1 VTINDNKNLTMWIK
15 PLVTCFL
22 PRALQI
28 RSAVMM
34 PFKPGR
40 TEEARNP
47 DNKTMIV
54 DDFPTD
60 DPLLDPWEGRV
71 MVESDGNYLDAA
83 FLESGPLYANQGDLP
98 YLPVPK
104 LKDTVKRFLPTAFP
118 LAATEDE
125 KLSLEQACENFEAQ
139 AQILQERL
147 EARFVECKEKN
158 TSCKFDY
165 VEKRFFLLKFTFS

>member
-1 VTINDNKNLTMWIK
+1 MWIK

-28 RSAVMM
+28 RSTVVM

-118 LAATEDE
+118 LASTEDE
-125 KLSLEQACENFEAQ
+125 KLNLEQACENFEAQ